1 MKRLTAIAAIFVAAV
16 ALAACGERTET
27 TTSSAA
33 PQPVSLMLDYLPNA
47 DHAGIY
53 AAQADGLFDKSKID
67 LKIQTPSDPAA
78 PLKLLAAGKVDLAI
92 SYEPEVLL
100 ARDQGLQVVS
110 IAAIVQRPLTSVIS
124 IKGSGVE
131 TIRDLKGKKIG
142 TAGIPYQSAF
152 LKTMLTEANLQPEDV
167 KEVNVGFNLVPAMLS
182 KKVDAT
188 LGAFWNYE
196 GVQLAQSKKD
206 PNIIK
211 VDDAG
216 VPTYNEL
223 VLVARVDDLRKQG
236 PLIRRTVQAIADG
249 YSAVRKDPEKAA
261 DQLVKANPDLDKKLQ
276 LASIKAT
283 LPVFFPKND
292 DFPFGFQNS
301 RQWAKFGAWMLQN
314 DLIKSAAAPGSLTNE
329 FLPGEGL
336 AP

>member
-1 MKRLTAIAAIFVAAV
+1 MIRLTALFTSLLAAA
-16 ALAACGERTET
+16 ALAACGERKET
-27 TTSSAA
+27 TTSSAPA
-33 PQPVSLMLDYLPNA
+33 QPVSLMLDYLPNA

-53 AAQADGLFDKSKID
+53 AAEADGLFDKAKID
-67 LKIQTPSDPAA
+67 LNIQTPADPAA
-78 PLKLLAAGKVDLAI
+78 PLKLLTAGKVDLAI

-100 ARDQGLQVVS
+100 ARDQGAQIVS

-124 IKGSGVE
+124 LKGSGVE
-131 TIRDLKGKKIG
+131 TIRDLKGKKVG

-152 LKTMLTEANLQPEDV
+152 LKTMLTEANVEPEDV
-167 KEVNVGFNLVPAMLS
+167 EEVNVGFNLTPAMVS

-196 GVQLAQSKKD
+196 GVQLQQKKKD

-223 VLVARVDDLRKQG
+223 VLVARVADLQKRG
-236 PLIRRTVQAIADG
+236 PLIRRTVQSIADG
-249 YSAVRKDPEKAA
+249 YNAVKENPEKAA

-283 LPVFFPKND
+283 IPVFFPEND
-292 DFPFGFQNS
+292 DYPFGFQNS

-314 DLIKSAAAPGSLTNE
+314 DLIRSAAAPGSLSNE
-329 FLPGEGL
+329 FLPGQGL

>member
-1 MKRLTAIAAIFVAAV
+1 MIRLSVVLSIVLAAV
-16 ALAACGERTET
+16 ALAACGERKEP

-33 PQPVSLMLDYLPNA
+33 AQPVTLMLDYLPNA

-53 AAQADGLFDKSKID
+53 AALANGSFDKAKIK
-67 LKIQTPSDPAA
+67 LKVQTPSDPAA

-100 ARDQGLQVVS
+100 ARDQGAKVVA

-124 IKGSGVE
+124 LKGSGVQ
-131 TIRDLKGKKIG
+131 TIRDLEGKKVG

-152 LKTMLTEANLQPEDV
+152 LKTMLEQADVAPESV
-167 KEVNVGFNLVPAMLS
+167 KEINVGFNLVPAMLS

-196 GVQLAQSKKD
+196 GVQLQRRKKH

-211 VDDAG
+211 LDSAG
-216 VPTYNEL
+216 VPAYNEL
-223 VLVARVDDLRKQG
+223 VLVARADDLRNRG
-236 PLIRRTVQAIADG
+236 PIIRRAVQAIADG
-249 YSAVRKDPEKAA
+249 YGAVRRDPAKAA
-261 DQLVKANPDLDKKLQ
+261 DQLVAANPDLDKGLQ

-283 LPVFFPKND
+283 LPVFFPAD
-292 DFPFGFQNS
+292 GDLPFGFQDTGH
-301 RQWAKFGAWMLQN
+301 WAKFAAWMLEN
-314 DLIKSAAAPGSLTNE
+314 DLIKQPAAPGSLTNE
-329 FLPGEGL
+329 FLPGQGI
-336 AP
+336 